1 MPSLDDKKT
10 LMNLIQLRNIYRETL
25 NIPVKQSDYIF
36 KILIKELCLIDPI
49 KVSLEPNY
57 NLDINYVKKLK
68 SSLQK
73 LTKNY
78 PIDYIINKK
87 IFYGHEFHV
96 NEKVL
101 IPRPETEE
109 LVEWII
115 SENTDNSNKQLI
127 DLGSGSGCI
136 GISISKAAPNIKVV
150 LSDFSKDALKVCR
163 INKKK
168 IKADV
173 KIINFDLNQ
182 KKQLNQ
188 KFDLI
193 VSNPPY
199 IPIEDKNTIDE
210 NVKYEPEVALF
221 TPNSD
226 PLFFYKKILDF
237 AIINLKKDGKVYLE
251 INPIFVNDL
260 TLLFKRY
267 NINEIDF
274 KNDFRGKVRLVKL
287 TFFNG

>member
-1 MPSLDDKKT
+1 
-10 LMNLIQLRNIYRETL
+10 MNLIQLRNIYRETL

>member
-1 MPSLDDKKT
+1 MSCLDDKET
-10 LMNLIQLRNIYRETL
+10 LMNLIKLRNIYRETL

-57 NLDINYVKKLK
+57 NIETDNVKKLT

-73 LTKNY
+73 LVKNY

-87 IFYGHEFHV
+87 NFFGHEFYV

-109 LVEWII
+109 LVEWVV
-115 SENTDNSNKQLI
+115 SENNENINKHLI

-136 GISISKAAPNIKVV
+136 GISISKAAPNIKVI
-150 LSDFSKDALKVCR
+150 LSDFSEDALKVCR

-173 KIINFDLNQ
+173 KIIKFDLNQ
-182 KKQLNQ
+182 KKLLNK

-237 AIINLKKDGKVYLE
+237 AFKNLNRDGKVYLE

-260 TLLFKRY
+260 TLLFQRY
-267 NINEIDF
+267 NIDKIDF
-274 KNDFRGKVRLVKL
+274 KNDFRGKKRLVRL
-287 TFFNG
+287 TFFNE

>member
-1 MPSLDDKKT
+1 MPCLDDKKT
-10 LMNLIQLRNIYRETL
+10 LMNLIQLRNLFRENL
-25 NIPVKQSDYIF
+25 CIPVKQSDYIY

-49 KVSLEPNY
+49 KVSLEPTFDLN
-57 NLDINYVKKLK
+57 NIQIKKLK
-68 SSLQK
+68 SSLSK
-73 LTKNY
+73 LINNY

-87 IFYGHEFHV
+87 LFHGHEFYV

-109 LVEWII
+109 LVEWVI
-115 SENTDNSNKQLI
+115 SENIDKKNKQMI

-136 GISISKAAPNIKVV
+136 GISISKAAPNIKVI

-168 IKADV
+168 INADV

-182 KKQLNQ
+182 KKKINQ

-199 IPIEDKNTIDE
+199 LLLENRNTIDE
-210 NVKYEPEVALF
+210 NVKYEPEAALF
-221 TPNSD
+221 SPNSD
-226 PLFFYKKILDF
+226 PLHFYKKILDF
-237 AIINLKKDGKVYLE
+237 AITNLNENGKVYLE

-260 TLLFKRY
+260 SLLFKKY
-267 NINEIDF
+267 NVNEIDF
-274 KNDFRGKVRLVKL
+274 KKDFRGNVRLVKL
-287 TFFNG
+287 TFFSG

>member
-1 MPSLDDKKT
+1 MSCLDDKET
-10 LMNLIQLRNIYRETL
+10 LMNLIKLRNIYRETL

-57 NLDINYVKKLK
+57 NIETHNVKKLI
-68 SSLQK
+68 SSLEK
-73 LTKNY
+73 LVKNY

-87 IFYGHEFHV
+87 NFFGHEFYV

-109 LVEWII
+109 LVEWVV
-115 SENTDNSNKQLI
+115 SENNENINKHLI

-136 GISISKAAPNIKVV
+136 GISISKAAPNIKVI
-150 LSDFSKDALKVCR
+150 LSDFSEDALKVCR

-173 KIINFDLNQ
+173 KIIKFDLNQ
-182 KKQLNQ
+182 KKLLNK

-237 AIINLKKDGKVYLE
+237 AFKNLNRDGKVYLE

-260 TLLFKRY
+260 TLLFQRY
-267 NINEIDF
+267 NIDKIDF
-274 KNDFRGKVRLVKL
+274 KNDFRGKKRLVRL
-287 TFFNG
+287 TFFNE

>member
-1 MPSLDDKKT
+1 MSCLDDKET
-10 LMNLIQLRNIYRETL
+10 LMNLIKLRNIYRETL

-57 NLDINYVKKLK
+57 NIETYNVKKLT

-73 LTKNY
+73 LVKNY

-87 IFYGHEFHV
+87 NFFGHEFYV

-109 LVEWII
+109 LVEWVV
-115 SENTDNSNKQLI
+115 SENNENINKHLI

-136 GISISKAAPNIKVV
+136 GISISKAAPNIKVI
-150 LSDFSKDALKVCR
+150 LSDFSEDALKVCR

-182 KKQLNQ
+182 KKLLNK

-237 AIINLKKDGKVYLE
+237 AFKNLNRDGKVYLE

-260 TLLFKRY
+260 TLLFQRY
-267 NINEIDF
+267 NIDKIDF
-274 KNDFRGKVRLVKL
+274 KNDFRGKKRLVRL
-287 TFFNG
+287 TFFNE